1 VRIGFQR
8 PVIRTA
14 SERIPSM
21 RAVASRL
28 LLFAFL
34 VVMCLALVG
43 CYYYN

>member
-1 VRIGFQR
+1 MRIGFQR
-8 PVIRTA
+8 PVVHTA

-28 LLFAFL
+28 LLFALL
-34 VVMCLALVG
+34 VAMCLALVG